1 MPGSP
6 GKVRLSELRHAL
18 VKIHSAAPPGET
30 AMYVCMCHAV
40 TEAQVKKE
48 IDAGANSPRQIAKG
62 CKAGTDC
69 GSCVRRIQA
78 LLGEHG
84 ARPCPTARLAARLGL
99 ADPEAAPS
107 EAAPSEATPLAP
119 LRAA

>member
-1 MPGSP
+1 
-6 GKVRLSELRHAL
+6 
-18 VKIHSAAPPGET
+18 
-30 AMYVCMCHAV
+30 MCHAV
-40 TEAQVKKE
+40 TEDQVKKA
-48 IDAGANSPRQIAKG
+48 IDAGADTPRQIAKG
-62 CKAGTDC
+62 CRAGTDC

-107 EAAPSEATPLAP
+107 EAAPSAASAAPVPPTP

>member
-1 MPGSP
+1 
-6 GKVRLSELRHAL
+6 
-18 VKIHSAAPPGET
+18 
-30 AMYVCMCHAV
+30 MYVCMCHAV
-40 TEAQVKKE
+40 TEDQVKKA
-48 IDAGANSPRQIAKG
+48 IDTGANTPRQIAKG

-99 ADPEAAPS
+99 AEPDAPAAP
-107 EAAPSEATPLAP
+107 APALPGPAPVVP

>member
-1 MPGSP
+1 
-6 GKVRLSELRHAL
+6 
-18 VKIHSAAPPGET
+18 
-30 AMYVCMCHAV
+30 MYVCMCHAV
-40 TEAQVKKE
+40 TEDQVKKA

-78 LLGEHG
+78 MLGEHG
-84 ARPCPTARLAARLGL
+84 ARPCPTARLAAKLGL
-99 ADPEAAPS
+99 TDPESDAGRPAP
-107 EAAPSEATPLAP
+107 APAPAGRAPLPAVRALEPAP

>member
-1 MPGSP
+1 
-6 GKVRLSELRHAL
+6 
-18 VKIHSAAPPGET
+18 
-30 AMYVCMCHAV
+30 MYVCMCHAV
-40 TEAQVKKE
+40 TEDQVKRA
-48 IDAGANSPRQIAKG
+48 IDEGANTPRQIAKG

-99 ADPEAAPS
+99 ADPEGPAAPGP
-107 EAAPSEATPLAP
+107 AAPAPTAPVPASVVP

>member
-1 MPGSP
+1 
-6 GKVRLSELRHAL
+6 
-18 VKIHSAAPPGET
+18 
-30 AMYVCMCHAV
+30 MYVCMCHAV
-40 TEAQVKKE
+40 TEDQVKKA
-48 IDAGANSPRQIAKG
+48 IDAGAETPRQIARG

-84 ARPCPTARLAARLGL
+84 ARPCPTARLAAKLGL
-99 ADPEAAPS
+99 ADPQAQAQAAPAPVAA
-107 EAAPSEATPLAP
+107 AAPAAPALVAP

>member
-1 MPGSP
+1 
-6 GKVRLSELRHAL
+6 
-18 VKIHSAAPPGET
+18 
-30 AMYVCMCHAV
+30 MYVCMCHAV
-40 TEAQVKKE
+40 TEDQVKKA
-48 IDAGANSPRQIAKG
+48 IDGGASSPRQIAKG

-84 ARPCPTARLAARLGL
+84 ARPCPTARLAAKLGL
-99 ADPEAAPS
+99 ADPQPQPAQPAPAAP
-107 EAAPSEATPLAP
+107 APASGPIAPVLP

>member
-1 MPGSP
+1 
-6 GKVRLSELRHAL
+6 
-18 VKIHSAAPPGET
+18 
-30 AMYVCMCHAV
+30 MYVCMCHAV

-48 IDAGANSPRQIAKG
+48 IDAGANTPRQIARG

-84 ARPCPTARLAARLGL
+84 ARPCPTARLAAKLGL
-99 ADPEAAPS
+99 ADAEAEAGPQDGAQAP
-107 EAAPSEATPLAP
+107 AALPVRS

>member
-1 MPGSP
+1 
-6 GKVRLSELRHAL
+6 
-18 VKIHSAAPPGET
+18 
-30 AMYVCMCHAV
+30 MYVCMCHAV
-40 TEAQVKKE
+40 TEAQVKKA
-48 IDAGANSPRQIAKG
+48 IDAGANTPRQIAKG

-84 ARPCPTARLAARLGL
+84 ARPCPTARLAAKLGL
-99 ADPEAAPS
+99 ADPEDPSVQAPAAAAAPV
-107 EAAPSEATPLAP
+107 TP

>member
-1 MPGSP
+1 
-6 GKVRLSELRHAL
+6 
-18 VKIHSAAPPGET
+18 
-30 AMYVCMCHAV
+30 MYVCMCHAV
-40 TEAQVKKE
+40 TEDQVKKQIE
-48 IDAGANSPRQIAKG
+48 NGADTPRRIAKG

-84 ARPCPTARLAARLGL
+84 ARPCPTARLAAKLGL
-99 ADPEAAPS
+99 AEPETGLV
-107 EAAPSEATPLAP
+107 EAVRP

>member
-1 MPGSP
+1 
-6 GKVRLSELRHAL
+6 
-18 VKIHSAAPPGET
+18 
-30 AMYVCMCHAV
+30 MYVCMCHAV

-48 IDAGANSPRQIAKG
+48 IDAGANTPRQIARG

-84 ARPCPTARLAARLGL
+84 ARPCPTARLAAKLGL
-99 ADPEAAPS
+99 ADS
-107 EAAPSEATPLAP
+107 EAEPQDGAGAPVAP
-119 LRAA
+119 PARSLRAA